1 MQKSEPSRTETSL
14 RHRNRNGTI
23 EILPGTLE
31 KSIFGNVDDDDQISR
46 LSSVSSR
53 VSLMRYVD
61 SLAVV
66 DACGNRERHHF
77 IFFLHARPVTYGT
90 RLVDDRSRSA
100 ARRAGLLHRKK
111 SRALPDLPRSLT
123 RGTGFTA

>member
-1 MQKSEPSRTETSL
+1 MQKPEPSRTETSL
-14 RHRNRNGTI
+14 RHRDRNGTI
-23 EILPGTLE
+23 EILPRTLE
-31 KSIFGNVDDDDQISR
+31 KSIFGDVDDDDQISR

-66 DACGNRERHHF
+66 DACGNRQRHHF
-77 IFFLHARPVTYGT
+77 IFFLQTRAVTYGT
-90 RLVDDRSRSA
+90 RIVDDRAGSA
-100 ARRAGLLHRKK
+100 AGRTGLLHRKK
-111 SRALPDLPRSLT
+111 SRALPDLPCSLT